1 MVNVKVEIANEQL
14 RDDAR
19 LRGCEAARLRGGSII
34 EPCAKVPRQNE
45 SRSDVT

>member
-19 LRGCEAARLRGGSII
+19 LRGCEAAR
-34 EPCAKVPRQNE
+34 RQHNRAVCE
-45 SRSDVT
+45 SSKAE

>member
-19 LRGCEAARLRGGSII
+19 
-34 EPCAKVPRQNE
+34 RQHNRAVRE
-45 SRSDVT
+45 SSKAE